1 MTPPAN
7 KRRGSTRCPFPL
19 LLLAL
24 PCTEAFFQ
32 PPRGLS
38 ARQQTGAASGRL
50 QVGRLMSTW
59 SSRSGGDS
67 AVSVGTVG
75 RRRRARR
82 PSDAPALLGKNRK
95 KRKGSVVSQDSPSWF
110 DDDEEDALVEGDTAV
125 ADGRTTEVNGPAA
138 TAADSLPTGK
148 AATAGAAPAAEMG
161 QSAAAPGAGGV
172 EDSSSSSPNINS
184 NQRASMSSPETISD
198 DSLLPPLDDLDDD
211 GNQIVLEP
219 VWVEGETQ
227 GEKPIVETFGLNDAL
242 ATAEDGIDLDNG
254 MMLGADDGLD
264 DGGLLIPA
272 DGVSRGGLANG
283 VGPES
288 WRNGME
294 VPDDDV
300 LLGERFNMVGRG
312 LDDMLMERS
321 IRFYDPKVTGERE
334 RCYLVGLEASGWGMG
349 NKRGTKG
356 SYPEARAV
364 TDGEGVEGSDDD
376 GWNEQQEE
384 EFQQEK
390 QLAYEARKEE
400 REMRFTIEESMAELS
415 ELAGTAGL
423 EVAGSTYQRV
433 VEPNPRTYIGT
444 GKVKEIKAAMNQ
456 LNVCTVIFD
465 DELSPGQQRSLEVE
479 FGGEAAG
486 IKVLDRTALILDI
499 FAQHAKTREGQLQ
512 VDLALHMYRLP
523 RLTKLWTHLERQ
535 QGGVG
540 LRGPG
545 ERQLEVDRRL
555 LKDKIIALKKELGGV
570 RRHRDFQRRSR
581 KKLGL
586 PVVALVGYTN
596 AGKSTLLNTLTRA
609 GVMAENMLFATLDP
623 TTRKVKLSGLKVHP
637 EVMLTDTV
645 GFIQKLP
652 TNLVAAFRATLEEVV
667 EADVIVHIVDVSS
680 PSREKQ
686 ESAVTHVLDDMKVSE
701 KPRLTL
707 WNKLDLL
714 PEEEQEQIR
723 VNAEERGELTVTA
736 SAKTGLGLDDFVT
749 CLEEAICALLFKVE
763 AVVPY
768 SRGDLLSRVHELGA
782 CDTEKHTDAG
792 TLIQARVPA
801 ELLNRL
807 EPYLT
812 QEFKDTL
819 QVEENENAI
828 AEGEDAA
835 ARREENEWKQIAK
848 KRIKAT

>member
-1 MTPPAN
+1 MTSSWPT
-7 KRRGSTRCPFPL
+7 RRRKGAYPSPV

-24 PCTEAFFQ
+24 PCTLAFFQ
-32 PPRGLS
+32 SPNAGLS
-38 ARQQTGAASGRL
+38 ALHRTGNAGAASTR
-50 QVGRLMSTW
+50 RASTTW
-59 SSRSGGDS
+59 PAERT
-67 AVSVGTVG
+67 AVSAAAVG
-75 RRRRARR
+75 RRRRSRR
-82 PSDAPALLGKNRK
+82 PHAVPVLLGKGRK
-95 KRKGSVVSQDSPSWF
+95 KRGAAVLQDSSSWY
-110 DDDEEDALVEGDTAV
+110 DDDEEDALVGSAAGESDG
-125 ADGRTTEVNGPAA
+125 ADA
-138 TAADSLPTGK
+138 TAAAAAAFSTKTP
-148 AATAGAAPAAEMG
+148 AATAGAEAKAET
-161 QSAAAPGAGGV
+161 GASSGNSEEGRRDLNPQGG
-172 EDSSSSSPNINS
+172 EHSSP
-184 NQRASMSSPETISD
+184 ATLTD
-198 DSLLPPLDDLDDD
+198 DALLPSLDDD
-211 GNQIVLEP
+211 GNGSNEIVLEP

-227 GEKPIVETFGLNDAL
+227 GEKPIVEAYGLNDAL
-242 ATAEDGIDLDNG
+242 AGAEDGIDIDNG
-254 MMLGADDGLD
+254 MMAGGGGADDEA
-264 DGGLLIPA
+264 LLIPVA
-272 DGVSRGGLANG
+272 DGGVLPGGLGDG

-300 LLGERFNMVGRG
+300 VLGERFNTVGRG

-334 RCYLVGLEASGWGMG
+334 RCYLVGLEASGWSMG
-349 NKRGTKG
+349 NKRDTKG
-356 SYPEARAV
+356 SFPERKAAV
-364 TDGEGVEGSDDD
+364 GDGDGEGGEDD
-376 GWNEQQEE
+376 GWTEEQEAAFQE
-384 EFQQEK
+384 EK

-400 REMRFTIEESMAELS
+400 REMRFTLEESMAELS

-433 VEPNPRTYIGT
+433 LEPNPRTYIGT
-444 GKVKEIKAAMNQ
+444 GKVKEIKSAMNQ
-456 LNVCTVIFD
+456 LGVCTVIFD

-523 RLTKLWTHLERQ
+523 RLTKMWTHLERQ

-555 LKDKIIALKKELGGV
+555 LKDKIIALKKELSGV
-570 RRHRDFQRRSR
+570 RRHRDFQRRGR

-686 ESAVTHVLDDMKVSE
+686 ESAVTGVLGEMKASD
-701 KPRLTL
+701 KPRLTM

-723 VNAEERGELTVTA
+723 VDAEEREELTVTA
-736 SAKTGLGLDDFVT
+736 SAMTGEGLDDFVT
-749 CLEEAICALLFKVE
+749 CLEVINK
-763 AVVPY
+763 
-768 SRGDLLSRVHELGA
+768 G
-782 CDTEKHTDAG
+782 
-792 TLIQARVPA
+792 
-801 ELLNRL
+801 
-807 EPYLT
+807 
-812 QEFKDTL
+812 
-819 QVEENENAI
+819 
-828 AEGEDAA
+828 
-835 ARREENEWKQIAK
+835 
-848 KRIKAT
+848 

>member
-1 MTPPAN
+1 MTSSWPTRQRRATNPSPA
-7 KRRGSTRCPFPL
+7 

-24 PCTEAFFQ
+24 PCTLAFFQ
-32 PPRGLS
+32 SPNAGLS
-38 ARQQTGAASGRL
+38 ALQRTGNAGAASTR
-50 QVGRLMSTW
+50 RASTTW
-59 SSRSGGDS
+59 PAERSDGS
-67 AVSVGTVG
+67 AAAAVG

-82 PSDAPALLGKNRK
+82 PHAVPVLFGKGRK
-95 KRKGSVVSQDSPSWF
+95 KRGAAVSQDASSWY
-110 DDDEEDALVEGDTAV
+110 DEDEEDAVVGGAAAGDSDG
-125 ADGRTTEVNGPAA
+125 ADAAAAAAFSTTPAAAA
-138 TAADSLPTGK
+138 TAE
-148 AATAGAAPAAEMG
+148 AGASSGDSQEG
-161 QSAAAPGAGGV
+161 RRDVGTRGDKG
-172 EDSSSSSPNINS
+172 SSS
-184 NQRASMSSPETISD
+184 ATMTD
-198 DSLLPPLDDLDDD
+198 DALLPSLDDD

-227 GEKPIVETFGLNDAL
+227 GEKPIVEAYGLNDAL
-242 ATAEDGIDLDNG
+242 AGAEDGIDIDNG
-254 MMLGADDGLD
+254 MMA
-264 DGGLLIPA
+264 GGVSGDETLLIPA
-272 DGVSRGGLANG
+272 ADGGVLPGGLGDG

-300 LLGERFNMVGRG
+300 VLGERFNMGRG

-349 NKRGTKG
+349 NKRDTKG
-356 SYPEARAV
+356 SFPEKGAAAGNG
-364 TDGEGVEGSDDD
+364 DGEGGEDD
-376 GWNEQQEE
+376 GWTEEQEAAFQE
-384 EFQQEK
+384 EK
-390 QLAYEARKEE
+390 QLAHEARKEE
-400 REMRFTIEESMAELS
+400 REMRFTLEESMAELS

-433 VEPNPRTYIGT
+433 LEPNPRTYIGT
-444 GKVKEIKAAMNQ
+444 GKVKEIKSAMNQ
-456 LNVCTVIFD
+456 LGVCTVIFD

-523 RLTKLWTHLERQ
+523 RLTKMWTHLERQ

-555 LKDKIIALKKELGGV
+555 LKDKIIALKKELSGV
-570 RRHRDFQRRSR
+570 RRHRDFQRRGR

-686 ESAVTHVLDDMKVSE
+686 ESAVTGVLGEMKTSD
-701 KPRLTL
+701 KPRLTM

-714 PEEEQEQIR
+714 PEEEQEQVR
-723 VNAEERGELTVTA
+723 VDAEERDELTVAA
-736 SAKTGLGLDDFVT
+736 SAMTGEGLDDFVT

-782 CDTEKHTDAG
+782 CDTEEYTDAG

-807 EPYLT
+807 EPFFT
-812 QEFKDTL
+812 PEFKETSR
-819 QVEENENAI
+819 VEESES
-828 AEGEDAA
+828 GEEEAA
-835 ARREENEWKQIAK
+835 ALREENTWKQIAK
-848 KRIKAT
+848 KRLKTSSLDEEAPVAVPK